1 MGFDVKKIHDPKF
14 FKENCMAA
22 HSDHVTYKNEAE
34 AVEQNSSFRLSLDGI
49 WKFHYAKNDA
59 QTIPGFE
66 AEDYNCRP
74 WDDIRVPAHI
84 QMEGY
89 DIPQY
94 ANIQYP
100 WDGREDVWRDAVP
113 TDFNPVASYVKY
125 FTLPEG
131 FVKNGLYISFQ
142 GVESGFALWLNGSY
156 VGYSEDSFTPSEF
169 DLTPYVKEGENKL
182 ALKVF
187 KWTSSSWCEDQDF
200 YRFSGIFRSVYLY
213 TMPKVHVYDLKV
225 QPVVAESLESADLV
239 LDMEICGKA
248 ETVEKSADDAKMQN
262 VSAKITLTGSR
273 DDSKEGAA
281 GSVSENTI
289 FSETISFQPN
299 NTSDTIRFTDT
310 GAATVHF
317 EQEVNHPNLWSAEH
331 PELYT
336 LTVELLDESG
346 NCVEYIS
353 QNIGFRRF
361 EMKDGIM
368 TLNGKRIVFKGVNRH
383 EFSSKTGRA
392 VSKEEVLQDI
402 ITMKQ
407 NNINAIRTCHYPDA
421 SGIYELC
428 DRYGLYMIAENNL
441 ESHGS
446 WDAASHG
453 LVPKDT
459 IVPGDNM
466 DWEPMML
473 DRVNSCYQ
481 RDKNHPAILIWSV
494 GNESYGGKVIFDM
507 SEKFRAL
514 DPYRL
519 VHYEG
524 IFNDRR
530 YEGTSDMESQMYTSV
545 ENIKKFLAE
554 HKEKPFI
561 CCEYTHAMGNSCG
574 AMHKYTDLTD
584 TEPRYQGGF
593 IWDYIDQ
600 SILKND
606 RYGQEFQAYGGDCG
620 ERPTDYNFS
629 GNGICYGGERDAS
642 PKMQEVKFNYQNI
655 SVAFE
660 EHSFTVVNKNLFAD
674 TSEYQCIV
682 ILQKNGT
689 VVKKQKMD
697 TNVVPL
703 SSGSYEIPFVIPE
716 DAEYAVTVSF
726 VLREDTFWA
735 KAGHEVAF
743 GQKVYKKEVKFA
755 VPEKPLQVVRG
766 KVNIGVKGDDF
777 DCLFSLLNGGLVSYR
792 YAGKEMIE
800 KIPMPNFWRAPVD
813 NDNGS
818 MAPGRYAQW
827 KIASMYISHRNGGM
841 FDNVPTTVEET
852 EHSVTITYTYYMP
865 TTPAAKCQVAYTV
878 FGDGTVETKLT
889 YDPVEGLPDMP
900 EFGMMFKLNAD
911 YDNVEWYGYGP
922 EETYADRRHGA
933 KLGIYKNKAA
943 DNMAK
948 YLVPQECGNK
958 VGVRYAKVTDYKGR
972 GLLFSGDELS
982 FSALPYTPHELENA
996 AHPYELPQ
1004 VHYTVVRVALAQM
1017 GVGGDDSWGAWVH
1030 PEYHIDVTKPLEFT
1044 FRFKGI

>member
-1 MGFDVKKIHDPKF
+1 MSFEIKKIHDPKF

-22 HSDHVTYKNEAE
+22 HSDHVAYANETEAE
-34 AVEQNSSFRLSLDGI
+34 EKKSSFRLLLDGI
-49 WKFHYAKNDA
+49 WKFHYARNYT
-59 QTIPGFE
+59 QTVNGFE
-66 AEDYNCRP
+66 AETFDCKC
-74 WDDIRVPAHI
+74 WEDIRVPAHI

-94 ANIQYP
+94 VNIQYP

-113 TDFNPVASYVKY
+113 SEFNPVASYVKY

-131 FVKNGLYISFQ
+131 FRKSGLYISFQ
-142 GVESGFALWLNGSY
+142 GVESGFALWLNGHY
-156 VGYSEDSFTPSEF
+156 VGYSEDSFTPSDF

-182 ALKVF
+182 AVQVF

-213 TMPKVHVYDLKV
+213 TMPKMHVYDLKV
-225 QPVVAESLESADLV
+225 QPVVDEAVLNADLLV
-239 LDMEICGKA
+239 TMQMCGEGKA
-248 ETVEKSADDAKMQN
+248 RL
-262 VSAKITLTGSR
+262 TLTGSR
-273 DDSKEGAA
+273 NYSVLEEKE
-281 GSVSENTI
+281 EQII
-289 FSETISFQPN
+289 FSEELPVSE
-299 NTSDTIRFTDT
+299 
-310 GAATVHF
+310 GEVHF
-317 EQEVNHPNLWSAEH
+317 EKEVKKPDLWSAEI
-331 PELYT
+331 PNLYT
-336 LTVELLDESG
+336 LTIECFDQNGERSEL
-346 NCVEYIS
+346 VS
-353 QNIGFRRF
+353 QRIGFRRF

-392 VSKEEVLQDI
+392 VTREEVLKDI
-402 ITMKQ
+402 VTMKQ

-421 SGIYELC
+421 SIIYDLC
-428 DRYGLYMIAENNL
+428 DEYGLYMIAENNL

-446 WDAASHG
+446 WDAAMHG
-453 LVPKDT
+453 SVPKDT

-481 RDKNHPAILIWSV
+481 RDKNHPAVLIWSV

-530 YEGTSDMESQMYTSV
+530 YEATSDMESQMYTSV
-545 ENIKKFLAE
+545 ENVKKFLAE

-561 CCEYTHAMGNSCG
+561 MCEYTHAMGNSCG

-600 SILKND
+600 SILKKD
-606 RYGQEFQAYGGDCG
+606 RYGKDFQAYGGDFL

-629 GNGICYGGERDAS
+629 GNGICYGGDRDPS

-655 SVAFE
+655 SILFE
-660 EHSFTVVNKNLFAD
+660 KEGKFTVVNKNLFANTD
-674 TSEYQCIV
+674 RFRCV
-682 ILQKNGT
+682 AVLQKNGV
-689 VVKKQKMD
+689 VVKKQEIE
-697 TNVVPL
+697 TAVPPL
-703 SSGSYEIPFVIPE
+703 STKDYEIPFAILRADDKDQKKDT
-716 DAEYAVTVSF
+716 DAEYTLTVSF
-726 VLREDTFWA
+726 RLKEDMSWA
-735 KAGHEVAF
+735 DAGHEVAF
-743 GQKVYKKEVKFA
+743 GQKIYKKIPAFHA
-755 VPEKPLQVVRG
+755 SEKPIRVVHG
-766 KVNIGVKGDDF
+766 KVNIGVKGEDF
-777 DCLFSLLNGGLVSYR
+777 DCLFSMLSGGLVSYR

-818 MAPGRYAQW
+818 MAPARYAQW

-841 FDNVPTTVEET
+841 FDNVPTKVEEKDNT
-852 EHSVTITYTYYMP
+852 VTVTYTYFMP
-865 TTPAAKCQVAYTV
+865 TTPAGKCQVSYTV
-878 FGDGTVETKLT
+878 FGDGTIETKLM

-900 EFGMMFKLNAD
+900 EFGMMFQFNAD
-911 YDNVEWYGYGP
+911 YDNLTWYGMGP

-933 KLGIYKNKAA
+933 KLGIYSNKVA

-958 VGVRYAKVTDYKGR
+958 VGVRYVRLVDAKGR
-972 GLLFSGDELS
+972 GMMFEGDELS

-996 AHPYELPQ
+996 AHVYELPQ
-1004 VHYTVVRVALAQM
+1004 VHHTIVRVALAQM
-1017 GVGGDDSWGAWVH
+1017 GVGGDDSWGSLVH

>member
-1 MGFDVKKIHDPKF
+1 MSFEIKKIHDPKF

-22 HSDHVTYKNEAE
+22 HSDHVAYADEKEAE
-34 AVEQNSSFRLSLDGI
+34 ERKSSFRLPLDGV
-49 WKFHYAKNDA
+49 WKFHYARNYA
-59 QTIPGFE
+59 QTVSGFE
-66 AEDYNCRP
+66 AEDFDCKC
-74 WDDIRVPAHI
+74 WEDIRVPAHI

-94 ANIQYP
+94 VNIQYP

-113 TDFNPVASYVKY
+113 SEFNPVASYVKY

-131 FVKNGLYISFQ
+131 FKKNGLYISFQ
-142 GVESGFALWLNGSY
+142 GVESGFALWLNGQY
-156 VGYSEDSFTPSEF
+156 VGYSEDSFTPSDF

-182 ALKVF
+182 AVQVF

-225 QPVVAESLESADLV
+225 QPVVDEAVLNAELLV
-239 LDMEICGKA
+239 TMQMRGEGKA
-248 ETVEKSADDAKMQN
+248 RL
-262 VSAKITLTGSR
+262 TLTGSR
-273 DDSKEGAA
+273 NYSVLEEKE
-281 GSVSENTI
+281 EQII
-289 FSETISFQPN
+289 FSEELPVSE
-299 NTSDTIRFTDT
+299 
-310 GAATVHF
+310 GEVHF
-317 EQEVNHPNLWSAEH
+317 EKEVKKPDLWSAEI
-331 PELYT
+331 PNLYT
-336 LTVELLDESG
+336 LTIECFDQNGERSEL
-346 NCVEYIS
+346 VS
-353 QNIGFRRF
+353 QRIGFRRF

-392 VSKEEVLQDI
+392 VTREEVLKDI
-402 ITMKQ
+402 VTMKQ

-421 SGIYELC
+421 SIIYDLC
-428 DRYGLYMIAENNL
+428 DEYGLYMIAENNL

-446 WDAASHG
+446 WDAAMHG
-453 LVPKDT
+453 SVPKDT

-481 RDKNHPAILIWSV
+481 RDKNHPAVLIWSV

-530 YEGTSDMESQMYTSV
+530 YEATSDMESQMYTSV
-545 ENIKKFLAE
+545 ENVKKFLAE

-561 CCEYTHAMGNSCG
+561 MCEYTHAMGNSCG

-600 SILKND
+600 SILKKD
-606 RYGQEFQAYGGDCG
+606 RYGKDFQAYGGDFL

-629 GNGICYGGERDAS
+629 GNGICYGGDRDPS

-655 SVAFE
+655 SILFE
-660 EHSFTVVNKNLFAD
+660 KEGKFTVVNKNLFANTD
-674 TSEYQCIV
+674 RFRCV
-682 ILQKNGT
+682 AVLQKNGV
-689 VVKKQKMD
+689 VVKKQEIE
-697 TNVVPL
+697 TTVPPL
-703 SSGSYEIPFVIPE
+703 STKDYEIPFAILRADDKDQKKDP
-716 DAEYAVTVSF
+716 DAEYTLTVSF
-726 VLREDTFWA
+726 RLKEDMSWA
-735 KAGHEVAF
+735 DAGHEVAF
-743 GQKVYKKEVKFA
+743 GQKIYKKIPAFHA
-755 VPEKPLQVVRG
+755 SEKPIRVVHG
-766 KVNIGVKGDDF
+766 KVNIGVKGEDF
-777 DCLFSLLNGGLVSYR
+777 DCLFSMLSGGLVSYR

-818 MAPGRYAQW
+818 MAPARYAQW

-841 FDNVPTTVEET
+841 FDNVPTKVEEKDNT
-852 EHSVTITYTYYMP
+852 VTVTYTYFMP
-865 TTPAAKCQVAYTV
+865 TTPASKCQVAYTV
-878 FGDGTVETKLT
+878 FGDGTIETKLM

-900 EFGMMFKLNAD
+900 EFGMMFWFNAD
-911 YDNVEWYGYGP
+911 YDNLTWYGMGP
-922 EETYADRRHGA
+922 DETYADRRHGA
-933 KLGIYKNKAA
+933 KLGIYSNKVA

-958 VGVRYAKVTDYKGR
+958 VGVRYARLVDAKGR
-972 GLLFSGDELS
+972 GMMFEGDELS

-996 AHPYELPQ
+996 AHVYELPQ
-1004 VHYTVVRVALAQM
+1004 VHHTIVRVALAQM
-1017 GVGGDDSWGAWVH
+1017 GVGGDDSWGSLVH

>member
-1 MGFDVKKIHDPKF
+1 MSFEIKKIHDPKF

-22 HSDHVTYKNEAE
+22 HSDHVAYANETEAE
-34 AVEQNSSFRLSLDGI
+34 EKKSSFRLLLDGI
-49 WKFHYAKNDA
+49 WKFHYARNYM
-59 QTIPGFE
+59 QTVNGFE
-66 AEDYNCRP
+66 AETFDCKC
-74 WDDIRVPAHI
+74 WEDIRVPAHI

-94 ANIQYP
+94 VNIQYP

-113 TDFNPVASYVKY
+113 SEFNPVASYVKY

-131 FVKNGLYISFQ
+131 FKKNGLYISFQ
-142 GVESGFALWLNGSY
+142 GVESGFALWLNGQY
-156 VGYSEDSFTPSEF
+156 VGYSEDSFTPSDF

-182 ALKVF
+182 AVQVF

-225 QPVVAESLESADLV
+225 QPVVDEAVLNADLHV
-239 LDMEICGKA
+239 TMQMRGEGKA
-248 ETVEKSADDAKMQN
+248 RL
-262 VSAKITLTGSR
+262 TLTGSR
-273 DDSKEGAA
+273 NYSVLEEKE
-281 GSVSENTI
+281 EQII
-289 FSETISFQPN
+289 FSEELPVSE
-299 NTSDTIRFTDT
+299 
-310 GAATVHF
+310 GEVHF
-317 EQEVNHPNLWSAEH
+317 EKEVKKPDLWSAEI
-331 PELYT
+331 PNLYT
-336 LTVELLDESG
+336 LTIECFDQNGERSEL
-346 NCVEYIS
+346 VS
-353 QNIGFRRF
+353 QRIGFRRF

-392 VSKEEVLQDI
+392 VTREEVLKDI
-402 ITMKQ
+402 VTMKQ

-421 SGIYELC
+421 SIIYDLC
-428 DRYGLYMIAENNL
+428 DEYGLYMIAENNL

-446 WDAASHG
+446 WDAAMHG
-453 LVPKDT
+453 SVPKDT

-481 RDKNHPAILIWSV
+481 RDKNHPAVLIWSV

-530 YEGTSDMESQMYTSV
+530 YEATSDMESQMYTSV
-545 ENIKKFLAE
+545 ENVKKFLAE

-561 CCEYTHAMGNSCG
+561 MCEYTHAMGNSCG

-600 SILKND
+600 SILKKD
-606 RYGQEFQAYGGDCG
+606 RYGKDFQAYGGDFL

-629 GNGICYGGERDAS
+629 GNGICYGGDRDPS

-655 SVAFE
+655 SILFE
-660 EHSFTVVNKNLFAD
+660 KEGKFTVVNKNLFANTD
-674 TSEYQCIV
+674 RFRCV
-682 ILQKNGT
+682 AVLQKNGV
-689 VVKKQKMD
+689 VVKKQEIE
-697 TNVVPL
+697 TAVPPL
-703 SSGSYEIPFVIPE
+703 STKDYEIPFAILRADDKDQKKDP
-716 DAEYAVTVSF
+716 DAEYTLTVSF
-726 VLREDTFWA
+726 RLKEDMSWA
-735 KAGHEVAF
+735 DAGHEVAF
-743 GQKVYKKEVKFA
+743 GQKIYKKIPAFHA
-755 VPEKPLQVVRG
+755 SEKPIRVVHG
-766 KVNIGVKGDDF
+766 KVNIGVKGEDF
-777 DCLFSLLNGGLVSYR
+777 DCLFSMLSGGLVSYR

-818 MAPGRYAQW
+818 MAPARYAQW

-841 FDNVPTTVEET
+841 FDNVPTKVEEKDNT
-852 EHSVTITYTYYMP
+852 VTVTYTYFMP
-865 TTPAAKCQVAYTV
+865 TTPASKCQVAYTV
-878 FGDGTVETKLT
+878 FGDGTIETKLM

-900 EFGMMFKLNAD
+900 EFGMMFWFNAD
-911 YDNVEWYGYGP
+911 YDNLTWYGMGP
-922 EETYADRRHGA
+922 DETYADRRHGA
-933 KLGIYKNKAA
+933 KLGIYSNKVA

-958 VGVRYAKVTDYKGR
+958 VGVRYARLVDAKGR
-972 GLLFSGDELS
+972 GMMFEGDELS

-996 AHPYELPQ
+996 AHVYELPQ
-1004 VHYTVVRVALAQM
+1004 VHHTIVRVALAQM
-1017 GVGGDDSWGAWVH
+1017 GVGGDDSWGSLVH

>member
-1 MGFDVKKIHDPKF
+1 MEFDVKKIHDPKF

-34 AVEQNSSFRLSLDGI
+34 AMEQNSSFRLSLDGI

-66 AEDYNCRP
+66 VENYNCRP

-131 FVKNGLYISFQ
+131 FIKNGLYISFQ

-182 ALKVF
+182 AVKVF

-225 QPVVAESLESADLV
+225 QPLVEESLENAKLV
-239 LDMEICGKA
+239 LDMEICGKV
-248 ETVEKSADDAKMQN
+248 ETVEKSADDAKIQN

-317 EQEVNHPNLWSAEH
+317 EQQVSHPALWSAEH
-331 PELYT
+331 PDLYT
-336 LTVELLDESG
+336 LTVELFDESG
-346 NCVEYIS
+346 NSVEFIS

-383 EFSSKTGRA
+383 EFSSKTGRV

-507 SEKFRAL
+507 SEKFRAV
-514 DPYRL
+514 DPHRL

-600 SILKND
+600 SILKKD

-660 EHSFTVVNKNLFAD
+660 GHTFTVVNKNLFAD
-674 TSEYQCIV
+674 TSEYQCVV

-697 TNVVPL
+697 INVAPL
-703 SSGSYEIPFVIPE
+703 SSGTYEIPFEIPD

-726 VLREDTFWA
+726 VLREDTLWA
-735 KAGHEVAF
+735 EAGHEVAF
-743 GQKVYKKEVKFA
+743 GQKVYKKEVKSA
-755 VPEKPLQVVRG
+755 VPEKPLKVVRG

-792 YAGKEMIE
+792 YAGKEMIG

-865 TTPAAKCQVAYTV
+865 TTPASKCQVAYTV
-878 FGDGTVETKLT
+878 YGDGTVETKLT

-958 VGVRYAKVTDYKGR
+958 VGVRYAKVTDDRGR